1 MLYFFSDLVGFVYP
15 VYASIKAI
23 ETADNKEDDTFWLTY
38 WLVFA
43 LFKVVENIADVLIS
57 SIPFYFFL
65 KIGFLYWCFSSQ
77 FQVREF
83 NSMMMTSLINLPGI
97 RALSLCTSS

>member
-1 MLYFFSDLVGFVYP
+1 MVGFLYP

-23 ETADNKEDDTFWLTY
+23 ETQDNKEDDTFWLTY

-65 KIGFLYWCFSSQ
+65 KIAFLYWCFSSQ
-77 FQVREF
+77 FRGSELVYKYVIKQHLVPHIVPAKTEGEAKK
-83 NSMMMTSLINLPGI
+83 ND
-97 RALSLCTSS
+97 